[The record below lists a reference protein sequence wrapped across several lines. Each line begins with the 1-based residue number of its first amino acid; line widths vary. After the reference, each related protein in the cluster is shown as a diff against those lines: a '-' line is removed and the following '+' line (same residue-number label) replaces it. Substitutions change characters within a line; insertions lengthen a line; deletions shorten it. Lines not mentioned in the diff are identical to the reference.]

1 MMNYVRKERKD
12 DYVTI
17 LQRVV
22 QEMSADRQRTVKQ
35 IQVKKYLKF
44 KKK

>member
-1 MMNYVRKERKD
+1 MVNNVRKERKD

-35 IQVKKYLKF
+35 IQVKDI
-44 KKK
+44 